1 MTGLG
6 TVHVVDDDSAILE
19 SLRFLLEPAGYVVR
33 TYETPGA
40 LLSANLPP
48 EGCVLTDFRMPE
60 MDGIM
65 LQERLAA
72 ASVRLPVIV
81 MTGHGDISSAVRAMK
96 AGAVDFL
103 EKPFEEGELFDA
115 IERAIDS
122 NRRTLDADTQTT
134 TAVRHLA
141 TLTTRERE
149 VLDHIVTGK
158 SNKEIAQILGIS
170 PRTIDV
176 HRAHIFQ
183 KLEAGSLPDLVRL
196 VMAAHPAGSTR

>member
-1 MTGLG
+1 MSGPA
-6 TVHVVDDDSAILE
+6 TVHVVDDDSAILD

-33 TYETPGA
+33 TYESPGA
-40 LLSANLPP
+40 LLAAALPP
-48 EGCVLTDFRMPE
+48 DGCVLTDFRMPE
-60 MDGIM
+60 MDGIT

-81 MTGHGDISSAVRAMK
+81 MTGNGDVSSAVRAMK

-103 EKPFEEGELFDA
+103 EKPFEERELFDA
-115 IERAIDS
+115 IERAIDG
-122 NRRTLDADTQTT
+122 NRRTLDAYNQAT
-134 TAVRHLA
+134 TALRHLA
-141 TLTTRERE
+141 TLTGRERE
-149 VLDHIVTGK
+149 VLDHIVSGK

-183 KLEAGSLPDLVRL
+183 KLDADSLADLVRL
-196 VMAAHPAGSTR
+196 VVAAQPPGATR